1 MVKESMRRDFFHT
14 GGALE
19 ADYKYYIERKA
30 DSDAYE
36 TIIQGKFINLI
47 APRQTGKTS
56 LFKRLLLNLRSS
68 GWQCCFVDLAT
79 LKGLEQAAWFNHLG
93 QTLAQELNCKS
104 IRIQNQLDFKSF
116 LLNQLKSIQKEPK
129 IAILFDE
136 IEGLSD
142 YSFSDGFLMVLRD
155 LYNQRDT
162 YSGQIL
168 VAFAGANDTET
179 LVKDPSISPFNVAEN
194 ITLNDFTLEDTQK
207 LAQNLANLEIPLDN
221 AVNSYIYT
229 WTSGQPHLTQRIC
242 EILERWCNT
251 SEISAITKAEVD
263 RVVKDH
269 ILSPQNLDTNVKHV
283 INEIRRLKE
292 PAVDLWNCLLSYE
305 NVSAYE
311 PGFIA
316 LYLTGAVNET
326 KNESIIIRNRIY
338 EQAFQSA
345 FNILLNKESIKMS
358 NFKNSY
364 ALVIGIANY
373 PKVRK
378 LPNTILKDAQD
389 INDLLL
395 SPMYC
400 GYYQANTQL
409 LLDKKATAEGIRDGL
424 RWLAESA
431 GPNDT
436 VFLYFTGHGGRVEN
450 GLEQGNYLIPYD
462 GDSKNLGLTAISG
475 EELTDLLRNIKSQR
489 FLSLFDC
496 CYSGGTGDVKGLA
509 SGLEFKSGFKDDYYN
524 LLTQGAGRV
533 IMASSR
539 DDEVSLILS
548 GMENSLFTHY
558 LLEALQ
564 GKAETKGDNLIR
576 VFNVFDYISEKVP
589 NQASQHP
596 IFKASDLE
604 NNFPIALYMGGKQV
618 GASAPSPTNV
628 NKSVLRDSIVK
639 HFSLEELEIICADI
653 EQTMADDGL
662 KLQVDL
668 EIVGGVG
675 KATKVLKLIE
685 YLDRKGFLP
694 YLVNAIRRAHPG
706 II

>member
-1 MVKESMRRDFFHT
+1 MTKPTVFISYSHKDEDWKDRLVSHLGVLQHEGLLDQWDDRRIDAGEDWEKEIEEAMAKASVAILLVSRHFLTSNFILEKEVPCLMERRKKEGVHIFPIIAEPCAWRQVKWLSRM
-14 GGALE
+14 
-19 ADYKYYIERKA
+19 
-30 DSDAYE
+30 
-36 TIIQGKFINLI
+36 
-47 APRQTGKTS
+47 
-56 LFKRLLLNLRSS
+56 NLRPKDGKPLSGGNEYQIDTDLTAIAEEVAAIIKHASDDSS
-68 GWQCCFVDLAT
+68 DTGHVPF
-79 LKGLEQAAWFNHLG
+79 GLTCDKTIG
-93 QTLAQELNCKS
+93 
-104 IRIQNQLDFKSF
+104 
-116 LLNQLKSIQKEPK
+116 
-129 IAILFDE
+129 
-136 IEGLSD
+136 
-142 YSFSDGFLMVLRD
+142 FSDSLPK
-155 LYNQRDT
+155 N
-162 YSGQIL
+162 
-168 VAFAGANDTET
+168 
-179 LVKDPSISPFNVAEN
+179 
-194 ITLNDFTLEDTQK
+194 EDT
-207 LAQNLANLEIPLDN
+207 
-221 AVNSYIYT
+221 T
-229 WTSGQPHLTQRIC
+229 MHG
-242 EILERWCNT
+242 
-251 SEISAITKAEVD
+251 
-263 RVVKDH
+263 
-269 ILSPQNLDTNVKHV
+269 
-283 INEIRRLKE
+283 
-292 PAVDLWNCLLSYE
+292 
-305 NVSAYE
+305 
-311 PGFIA
+311 
-316 LYLTGAVNET
+316 
-326 KNESIIIRNRIY
+326 
-338 EQAFQSA
+338 
-345 FNILLNKESIKMS
+345 
-358 NFKNSY
+358 FKNGY
-364 ALVIGIANY
+364 GLIIGIANY
-373 PKVRK
+373 VNVNK
-378 LPNTILKDAQD
+378 LSNTILKDARD

-400 GYYQANTQL
+400 GYHQANTRL
-409 LLDKKATAEGIRDGL
+409 LLDDKATAEGIRQGL

-462 GDSKNLGLTAISG
+462 GDSENLGLTAISG

-524 LLTQGAGRV
+524 LLTHGTGRV

-539 DDEVSLILS
+539 DDEVSLVLA

-558 LLEALQ
+558 LLEGLR

-576 VFNVFDYISEKVP
+576 VFNVFDYISEKIP

-618 GASAPSPTNV
+618 GASAPPPTTSV
-628 NKSVLRDSIVK
+628 NKSVLRESIVK
-639 HFSLEELEIICADI
+639 HFNLEDLEILCADI